1 MRAGTGYGEKHPSR
15 VLAASVM
22 LTMVLAVSACTA
34 DGGLG
39 AGKQPIPHQSF
50 ASRPDLNPPVVE
62 ITRGPAWSDE
72 YEQSEEFTFLTPNY
86 GSETPSDGAV
96 ILDAR
101 GELVWMRTAEDD
113 DPEDNP
119 FDLRVQEYQGEPVL
133 TVYEGT
139 SDGGMGDGEVIVLDQ
154 SYEEIAR
161 VTTGGS
167 LGPGQADF
175 HDTTI
180 TPEDTMLIAAYVP
193 VPADLSD
200 VGGPEDGFIQ
210 DAVIQEVDIATGDV
224 LFEWSAIGHVP
235 LTETLLDFDDEQSEL
250 EKETEE
256 SAQAESS
263 KASDAQSGP
272 PELGT
277 EEHPFDYFHINSV
290 TEDDDGSLLVSARH
304 TNAVYKLER
313 ATGAVEWTLGGSAS
327 DFEMGEGADFT
338 WQHDAHRSPD
348 GTLTLLDNH
357 SHGGS
362 DDESSRGLRLALDGD
377 AMTAEVATE
386 YLPPADRVA
395 SSMAN
400 AQQLANGNMLV
411 GWGARPHYSEYTPG
425 GELIYDV
432 CHGDE
437 CRGDE
442 FEGGGGSYRAYKFAW
457 EGHPATVPD
466 VAVQDGGEEHD
477 GGPVAFVSWNGATE
491 VARWR
496 LMAGEDE
503 SSATEQ
509 AVVDREGFET
519 AIPIPDDAAE
529 LPYAV
534 VEALDAEG
542 TVLGAAQA
550 R

>member
-1 MRAGTGYGEKHPSR
+1 MPAVALVGALILG
-15 VLAASVM
+15 
-22 LTMVLAVSACTA
+22 VSACTPGQGGDSGGGSDA
-34 DGGLG
+34 D
-39 AGKQPIPHQSF
+39 KKPIPHQSF
-50 ASRPDLNPPVVE
+50 VSRPDLKPPVVE
-62 ITRGPAWSDE
+62 ITRGPAWADE
-72 YEQSEEFTFLTPNY
+72 YEQSGEFTFLTPNY
-86 GSETPSDGAV
+86 GSATPSDGSM

-101 GELVWMRTAEDD
+101 GDLVWMKPAEDD

-119 FDLRVQEYQGEPVL
+119 FDLRVQQYQGEPVL

-139 SDGGMGDGEVIVLDQ
+139 SDGGMGDGEIIILDQ

-167 LGPGQADF
+167 LGPGNADF

-180 TPEDTMLIAAYVP
+180 TPQDTMLIAAYEP
-193 VPADLSD
+193 APADLRE
-200 VGGPEDGFIQ
+200 VGGPEDGYIQ

-224 LFEWSAIGHVP
+224 LFEWSAIGHIP
-235 LTETLLDFDDEQSEL
+235 LTETLLDFEDEQAEL
-250 EKETEE
+250 EEEAEE
-256 SAQAESS
+256 SAEA
-263 KASDAQSGP
+263 ASPDASGAQTGP

-277 EEHPFDYFHINSV
+277 EDHPFDYFHINSV

-304 TNAVYKLER
+304 TNAVYKLDR

-327 DFEMGEGADFT
+327 DFEMGEGADFS
-338 WQHDAHRSPD
+338 WQHDAQRSPD

-400 AQQLANGNMLV
+400 AQQMDNGNMLI
-411 GWGARPHYSEYTPG
+411 GWGSRPHYSEYTPG

-437 CRGDE
+437 CMGDE
-442 FEGGGGSYRAYKFAW
+442 FEGGGGSYRAYKFTW
-457 EGHPATVPD
+457 EGQPAAEPD
-466 VAVQDGGEEHD
+466 VTVQEGDGERLAH
-477 GGPVAFVSWNGATE
+477 VSWNGATE
-491 VARWR
+491 VAQWR

-503 SSATEQ
+503 DSATEQ
-509 AVVDREGFET
+509 ALADREGFET
-519 AIPIPDDAAE
+519 TIPVPDDAAD

-534 VEALDAEG
+534 VEALDTEG
-542 TVLGAAQA
+542 TVLGTAQV